1 MNNGVMSKVRRF
13 LNDTVGELNK
23 CTWPTKPE
31 LFESTIL
38 VIVSIAALA
47 VFVFGIDQ
55 IAVFIIKLISGTL

>member
-1 MNNGVMSKVRRF
+1 MDNGVMSKVRKF
-13 LNDTVGELNK
+13 LSDTVGELKK

-47 VFVFGIDQ
+47 LFVFGIDQ
-55 IAVFIIKLISGTL
+55 IAVFVIKSISS

>member
-1 MNNGVMSKVRRF
+1 MKIKQF
-13 LNDTVGELNK
+13 LNGTVGELNK

-47 VFVFGIDQ
+47 AFVFGIDQ
-55 IAVFIIKLISGTL
+55 IAVFLIKLISGTLNL

>member
-13 LNDTVGELNK
+13 LNGTVSELHK
-23 CTWPTKPE
+23 CTWPSKPE

-55 IAVFIIKLISGTL
+55 LAVFVIKLISGTF

>member
-1 MNNGVMSKVRRF
+1 MKIKEF
-13 LNDTVGELNK
+13 LHGTVGELNK

-47 VFVFGIDQ
+47 TFVFGVDQ
-55 IAVFIIKLISGTL
+55 IAVFLIKLISGTL

>member
-13 LNDTVGELNK
+13 LNGTVSELHK
-23 CTWPTKPE
+23 CTWPSKSE

-38 VIVSIAALA
+38 VIVSIAVLA

-55 IAVFIIKLISGTL
+55 LAVFVIKLISGTL

>member
-1 MNNGVMSKVRRF
+1 MTNGIMSKLRGF
-13 LNDTVGELNK
+13 LNGTVSELSK
-23 CTWPTKPE
+23 CTWPAKPE

-55 IAVFIIKLISGTL
+55 IAVFLIKLISGTL